1 MDNRNNI
8 INRMSNSRYKIQ
20 NFKSYNR
27 IIHDHYHNNI
37 ESRLNTDINTN
48 TFSKYKNITNE
59 NYEKNNNRNLLL
71 TRKFNKPNI
80 VERNKIDNNYNLNT
94 YDKGKN
100 NITANGNKRIN
111 HTIFVRIATK
121 NQEEKKNNNNI
132 NNNDKNIHPVNNNFN
147 NNENNINNNKIQL
160 KAARTPLINIK
171 NYRNSNAQSIPHT
184 KSFQPNNKE
193 SKSINHF
200 NNNKEQEKPKIN
212 FNYKSSNIAPKTYNR
227 LYNQTKLVKID
238 LEIKKDDEEQNEEE
252 NLMNVINKQIGINNL
267 GNTCFINSSLQIL
280 IHCPL
285 FIHNLINKQ
294 KLINANTPITS
305 NFLSICDLML
315 KTTKKYINIYSFK
328 NLIGLK
334 HKLFSGYMQQDSQEF
349 IRILLEDISQ
359 ELNEIKV
366 GAIYR
371 LLSNSDSKTKKMR
384 DEDFHINFSRRE
396 KSIITEIFYAQI
408 VNIYTCQCKS
418 AIYSFQK
425 ILDFPLLFPKKVNNN
440 IISLYELLKLYF
452 FTEYIDFESKCNRCN
467 KILKHKKELKI
478 SRPPEILILSLQRI
492 DLISEKKLE
501 YKVKFPQKLD
511 IFQFIDKD
519 CGYDKECKYN
529 LFGIINHEGN
539 INSGHYYSFIKNE
552 NKEWI
557 EFSDSKVSELNNFS
571 DCSDTV
577 YALFYIKEKYNISRL
592 FKI

>member
-27 IIHDHYHNNI
+27 IMRDNYHNNI
-37 ESRLNTDINTN
+37 ETRLNTDINTN

-59 NYEKNNNRNLLL
+59 NYENNSRNLLL
-71 TRKFNKPNI
+71 TRRFNKPNI
-80 VERNKIDNNYNLNT
+80 IERNKE
-94 YDKGKN
+94 KS

-121 NQEEKKNNNNI
+121 NQEEKKNNNSI
-132 NNNDKNIHPVNNNFN
+132 DNNNRIVLPVNN
-147 NNENNINNNKIQL
+147 INYEYNKKDINSNKIQL
-160 KAARTPLINIK
+160 KAVRTPLINIK
-171 NYRNSNAQSIPHT
+171 NYRNSNAQNIPHT
-184 KSFQPNNKE
+184 KSFQQNNKE
-193 SKSINHF
+193 SKSINQF
-200 NNNKEQEKPKIN
+200 NNNKAYEKPKT
-212 FNYKSSNIAPKTYNR
+212 NYNYNSSKIEPRTYNR
-227 LYNQTKLVKID
+227 FYNQTKIVQIN
-238 LEIKKDDEEQNEEE
+238 LENEKDNKEENEEE

-285 FIHNLINKQ
+285 FIHNLITKQ

-315 KTTKKYINIYSFK
+315 KTTKKYINIYTFK

-334 HKLFSGYMQQDSQEF
+334 HKIFSGYMQQDSQEF

-425 ILDFPLLFPKKVNNN
+425 ILDFPLLFPKKINNN
-440 IISLYELLKLYF
+440 IISLHELLKLYF
-452 FTEYIDFESKCNRCN
+452 TTEYIDFESKCNRCN

-501 YKVKFPQKLD
+501 YKVKFSQKLD
-511 IFQFIDKD
+511 ISQFIDRD
-519 CGYDKECKYN
+519 CGYDKECKYD
-529 LFGIINHEGN
+529 LFGIINHVGN

-557 EFSDSKVSELNNFS
+557 EFNDSKVSEVNNFS

-577 YALFYIKEKYNISRL
+577 YALFYIKEKYNNSKL